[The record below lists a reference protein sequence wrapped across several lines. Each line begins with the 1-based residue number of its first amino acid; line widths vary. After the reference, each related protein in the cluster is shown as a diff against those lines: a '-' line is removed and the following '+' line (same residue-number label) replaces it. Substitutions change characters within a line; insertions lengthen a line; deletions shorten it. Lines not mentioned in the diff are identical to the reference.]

1 MKRGGGKASVS
12 RSFIPEMLMFSA
24 AIGNWSAVRQSI
36 SQAASGR
43 VYRLRVIES
52 YKGIQKSNE
61 HVYNITDNGKVV
73 GNLTLDRAA
82 YVYSATFTIDGV
94 LDQYIKID
102 HDDFEALVE
111 ALHESDESLEIHQ
124 TADDGKDGGKLFR
137 MVISRP
143 HDASEDSS
151 GECTT
156 VEVVYNEDDSTSDDD
171 SSSSSSTSSTEMD
184 SDESSDNST
193 AESDTDHGIERGDEP
208 RGKCGLYS
216 RINELLEIGSEYSS
230 DFSDVSSDC
239 SLTLSDISD
248 SYDHSED
255 HAMVDEALR
264 KECPAIESA
273 TRIVHINTLGEYKR
287 LEFLRRKQCDEDN
300 GTVME
305 DGQDY
310 KVKKHWRVRCYR
322 SVGTGGDS
330 DYDMKE
336 VETLIDEDILGV
348 LKID

>member
-1 MKRGGGKASVS
+1 MIADLHSWIFSSSLRARVS
-12 RSFIPEMLMFSA
+12 ICLIRL
-24 AIGNWSAVRQSI
+24 
-36 SQAASGR
+36 SQP
-43 VYRLRVIES
+43 LI
-52 YKGIQKSNE
+52 
-61 HVYNITDNGKVV
+61 
-73 GNLTLDRAA
+73 
-82 YVYSATFTIDGV
+82 
-94 LDQYIKID
+94 
-102 HDDFEALVE
+102 
-111 ALHESDESLEIHQ
+111 
-124 TADDGKDGGKLFR
+124 
-137 MVISRP
+137 
-143 HDASEDSS
+143 
-151 GECTT
+151 
-156 VEVVYNEDDSTSDDD
+156 
-171 SSSSSSTSSTEMD
+171 SSSSSSR
-184 SDESSDNST
+184 
-193 AESDTDHGIERGDEP
+193 ARRRGDSL
-208 RGKCGLYS
+208 CGERDGFGGDLWCS
-216 RINELLEIGSEYSS
+216 IGSEYSS

-255 HAMVDEALR
+255 HALVDEALR

-273 TRIVHINTLGEYKR
+273 TRIVHINTLGEYER